1 MRALDSKPSHMP
13 NRLIT
18 ILALL
23 TCSLTLSGC
32 GQKGPLYMPEESPAA
47 AQPDAP
53 QQQPDSD

>member
-1 MRALDSKPSHMP
+1 MRALDAKRNHMP
-13 NRLIT
+13 NRLI
-18 ILALL
+18 IFMALL

-53 QQQPDSD
+53 QQQADSD